1 MWLGNSFI
9 VSDYFEHYQTDVREL
24 LITSTV
30 LICGGSNGADELERG
45 RG

>member
-9 VSDYFEHYQTDVREL
+9 VFDYFEHYQTDVWEL

-30 LICGGSNGADELERG
+30 LIWWFKWG
-45 RG
+45 R